1 MTITSEK
8 LSPLQTVLEEQFEQ
22 LTEELTRLT
31 MHATT
36 PEVIGYDQHGLEAQ
50 IAATRQKLAET
61 TQALQRIASGTYGQC
76 ERCHQPIPPERL
88 EIRPHARYC
97 VPCQQAVDA

>member
-1 MTITSEK
+1 MPITSER
-8 LSPLQTVLEEQFEQ
+8 LSPLQGVLEEQFEQ

-36 PEVIGYDQHGLEAQ
+36 PEVIGYDQQGLEAQ

-61 TQALQRIASGTYGQC
+61 TQALQRIASGTYGLC
-76 ERCHQPIPPERL
+76 ERCNKEIPPERL

-97 VPCQQAVDA
+97 VPCQQAVDS